1 MSNEEFLKKCEGNK
15 LTLETNGKEFVPYGD
30 NQRFV
35 LTNDGLSI
43 QDTEKAN
50 ATPERYCGFIRPIS
64 HFSTDETCGLDV
76 EIKDR
81 SGRLKTVAVDFGD
94 IVDGG
99 ATVQRQLARAGL
111 VFYKTQSR
119 NTKPPINDFLNL
131 YAIERREGLTEVE
144 VVTKGGW
151 APEYDAFLFDNVTL
165 GKGGYKVRLAPKKD
179 APKLTEIGTVKDW
192 AATMGEYARRSS
204 IMRFAAYV
212 ALAAPLV
219 QIVGRQTTIFHLFG
233 ESSKGKSTALYVA
246 ASIYGS
252 SADYVSSWRSTKS
265 NQSTRAIK
273 HNNLVLCLDELKQG
287 AKALDSSPYDICN
300 EIDKGRDNANGTG
313 QEQRRWS
320 LFILST
326 GEATLDGIRSR
337 ASVGVS
343 DSATGEHVRF
353 VEIPATDG
361 DMGVFDVVDPS
372 TSTDEGRRRLVDAIK
387 QCPNCGAVGREF
399 IEHVIREIA
408 DKGLDGFKKEAVEW
422 MDGFISSCGTVGTHE
437 ARVLSAFAVAA
448 YAGRLAQSWGLV
460 PWDEGDAERVAR
472 SSFRAWLSSGESI
485 EARNEE
491 LLSNVRSDPNRYH
504 EYYDKI
510 GYKKDPYSNAMLE
523 NFDQGKTHPSK
534 GTLGSVLCRL
544 NSDDSQTHCA
554 LIMTA
559 AQFKDL
565 AARVGGAYPE
575 ELSGLLAKRK
585 MLVSNERSAARGA
598 RWRAQSARASR
609 VGLRKGARYVVIKIE
624 DDCDVLELLK
634 KRCGA

>member
-30 NQRFV
+30 NQQFL
-35 LTNDGLSI
+35 LTLDGLFI

-64 HFSTDETCGLDV
+64 HFSTDETCGLEV

-81 SGRLKTVAVDFGD
+81 GGRPKTVAVDFGD

-111 VFYKTQSR
+111 VFYKTQGR

-131 YAIERREGLTEVE
+131 YAIERREVLTAVE

-151 APEYDAFLFDNVTL
+151 APEFDAFLFDNVTL
-165 GKGGYKVRLAPKKD
+165 GKGGSKVKLSPKTK
-179 APKLTEIGTVKDW
+179 AAKLTEIGTVKDW
-192 AATMGEYARRSS
+192 GATMGEYARRSS

-265 NQSTRAIK
+265 NQTTRAIK

-287 AKALDSSPYDICN
+287 ANALDSSAYDICN
-300 EIDKGRDNANGTG
+300 EIDKGRDNANGTDR
-313 QEQRRWS
+313 EQRRWS
-320 LFILST
+320 LFVLST

-361 DMGVFDVVDPS
+361 DMGVFDVVDTS

-422 MDGFISSCGTVGTHE
+422 MDGFISGCGAIGTHE
-437 ARVLSAFAVAA
+437 ARVLSAFAVVA
-448 YAGRLAQSWGLV
+448 YAGRLAKSWGLV

-472 SSFRAWLSSGESI
+472 GAFRAWLSSGESI

-491 LLSNVRSDPNRYH
+491 ILSNVRSDPNRFQDF
-504 EYYDKI
+504 YDKI
-510 GYKKDPYSNAMLE
+510 GYKKDFRTDSMIE
-523 NFDQGKTHPSK
+523 HFEEGRSHQSRGKF
-534 GTLGSVLCRL
+534 GAVLRRL
-544 NSDDSQTHCA
+544 VDDDSQVDCA
-554 LIMTA
+554 LVLST
-559 AQFKDL
+559 AQFNEL
-565 AARVGGAYPE
+565 VTRVGGQYPD
-575 ELSGLLAKRK
+575 ELSGLLKK
-585 MLVSNERSAARGA
+585 QNMLVSNERSGGRSA
-598 RWRAQSARASR
+598 RWRPQSVMASR
-609 VGLRKGARYVVIKIE
+609 VGLRKGARYVVIKID

-634 KRCGA
+634 KRCGS